1 MLRQRPASNPLLT
14 SRTWIS
20 IVRMVIALLIILQ
33 PSLKLFLLKT
43 LRMSDP
49 KKRSIRIWSVH
60 IFYALKMARLL
71 TRKKR
76 RNCIVEILSKQAG
89 KPSQQLKLTHLIRLV
104 GLIFIIKT
112 ALRLPITITTRKDTI
127 WTNSSSLKRKM
138 PYQKTSNSLGNFR
151 VNDWS

>member
-1 MLRQRPASNPLLT
+1 MLRQRPAFNPPLIF
-14 SRTWIS
+14 RTWTS
-20 IVRMVIALLIILQ
+20 IVRIVITLFIILQ

-49 KKRSIRIWSVH
+49 KKRSIKIWNVH
-60 IFYALKMARLL
+60 ILYALKMARLL
-71 TRKKR
+71 IRKKR
-76 RNCIVEILSKQAG
+76 RSSIVETLSRQAG
-89 KPSQQLKLTHLIRLV
+89 KLSQQLKLTYLIQLV
-104 GLIFIIKT
+104 GLIFVVKT

-138 PYQKTSNSLGNFR
+138 PYQKTSNSLSNFR